1 MSLCSIELSSMK
13 LFGGGGE
20 ADFENDFM
28 RSRRHSDLLFV
39 LHTYEQADKKGSKN
53 SDHLS
58 LKS

>member
-1 MSLCSIELSSMK
+1 MK

-39 LHTYEQADKKGSKN
+39 LCTSERKRKAPKI
-53 SDHLS
+53 
-58 LKS
+58 

>member
-1 MSLCSIELSSMK
+1 MK

-28 RSRRHSDLLFV
+28 RSRRQFGFAFCLM
-39 LHTYEQADKKGSKN
+39 YELAEKERLQNFKS
-53 SDHLS
+53 SI